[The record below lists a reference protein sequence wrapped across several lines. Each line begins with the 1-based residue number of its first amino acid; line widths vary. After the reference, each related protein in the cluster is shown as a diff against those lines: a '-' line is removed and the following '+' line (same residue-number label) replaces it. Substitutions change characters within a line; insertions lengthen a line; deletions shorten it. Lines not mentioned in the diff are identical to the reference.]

1 MLNRNPLSVSA
12 SHSAGPA
19 RAAPALLRA
28 ARLLLF
34 AGVASA
40 SVAGL
45 LALAGFASFHD
56 AIARTEPRML
66 GRADGIV
73 VLTGGAQRVNDA
85 LALLQQGHGGKLLI
99 SGVHH
104 KTGRDELARHAP
116 AARELLECCV
126 DLGKG
131 ARNTI
136 GNAIETRRWAEEN
149 RFRSLIV
156 VTSNYHMPRTLRE
169 FRHALPGVQVTGYP
183 VVTELAG
190 PDRFWSDATTFRLI
204 AAEYAKYVVTR
215 LRHLVERD
223 PETSRWPVL
232 VGRQKPVGPQS
243 IEKASEPAS

>member
-40 SVAGL
+40 SVAGV
-45 LALAGFASFHD
+45 LALVGFAWFHD
-56 AIARTEPRML
+56 AIARAEPRML

-99 SGVHH
+99 SGVHQ

-116 AARELLECCV
+116 AAKDLLECCV

-149 RFRSLIV
+149 GFRSLIV

-169 FRHALPGVQVTGYP
+169 FRHALPGVRVTGYP

-190 PDRFWSDATTFRLI
+190 PDRFWSDAVTFRLI

-232 VGRQKPVGPQS
+232 VGRQKPVGPQP

>member
-1 MLNRNPLSVSA
+1 MPNRNLLSVSA
-12 SHSAGPA
+12 SQPVGPA
-19 RAAPALLRA
+19 HVAPALRRA
-28 ARLLLF
+28 ARLLLL
-34 AGVASA
+34 AGVASV
-40 SVAGL
+40 SMAGIA
-45 LALAGFASFHD
+45 ALVGFAWFHD
-56 AIARTEPRML
+56 AIARSEPRVID
-66 GRADGIV
+66 RADGIV

-99 SGVHH
+99 SGVHQ

-116 AARELLECCV
+116 GARDMLECCV

-149 RFRSLIV
+149 GFRSLIV
-156 VTSNYHMPRTLRE
+156 VTSNYHMPRTLQE
-169 FRHALPGVQVTGYP
+169 FRHALPGVRVTGYP
-183 VVTELAG
+183 VVTELAE
-190 PDRFWSDATTFRLI
+190 PDRFWTDAATFRLI

-232 VGRQKPVGPQS
+232 VGRQKPVGPQA
-243 IEKASEPAS
+243 IEKASDPSS